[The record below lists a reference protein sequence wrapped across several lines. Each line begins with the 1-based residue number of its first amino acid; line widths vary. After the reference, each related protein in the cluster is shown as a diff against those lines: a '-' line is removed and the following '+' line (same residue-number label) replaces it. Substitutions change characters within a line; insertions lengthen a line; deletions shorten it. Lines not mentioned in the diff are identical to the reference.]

1 MQMVL
6 QESLGKR
13 KEALVNCEKEK
24 MIRKG
29 RKE

>member
-1 MQMVL
+1 MAL
-6 QESLGKR
+6 QENPGKR
-13 KEALVNCEKEK
+13 KEILGNCEKEK

>member
-1 MQMVL
+1 MAL